1 MHHVQ
6 AEFDKGVHECMILV
20 LHTHLRLFHLVVRF
34 NRYGHCG
41 DTAVMPV
48 KAAQR
53 RDNIPR
59 AKHGED

>member
-1 MHHVQ
+1 
-6 AEFDKGVHECMILV
+6 MILV